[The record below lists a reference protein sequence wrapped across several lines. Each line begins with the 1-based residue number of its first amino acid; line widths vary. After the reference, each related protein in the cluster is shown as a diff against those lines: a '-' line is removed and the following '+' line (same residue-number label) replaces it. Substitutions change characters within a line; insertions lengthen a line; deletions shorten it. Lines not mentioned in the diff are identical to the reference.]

1 MRAKTIFSI
10 ILTLLIV
17 AAVGVYLF
25 ALDNRY
31 KQIYGK
37 DYFDIRTGKM
47 VKAEGSGPRE
57 VVVEYPLLKTQY
69 QVETGQDTQGSPQ

>member
-1 MRAKTIFSI
+1 MQSKTVISI
-10 ILTLLIV
+10 VITLIIA
-17 AAVGVYLF
+17 AAVAVYLI

-31 KQIYGK
+31 KQIYGA

-47 VKAEGSGPRE
+47 VKGEGGSSRD

-69 QVETGQDTQGSPQ
+69 KVEDNP